1 VFGHLEASKLHL
13 RGGYGVRR
21 AHFQVALR
29 RPHMLRR
36 GDDGLFPRL
45 GSRVRLDRVNP
56 IDAKGHWKSPG
67 ELSIHPWCLTRVL
80 LWCKNLQL
88 DWI

>member
-13 RGGYGVRR
+13 RGGYGVRQ

-45 GSRVRLDRVNP
+45 GSRVRLDRV
-56 IDAKGHWKSPG
+56 DLSVGYRDPG
-67 ELSIHPWCLTRVL
+67 FCSVF
-80 LWCKNLQL
+80 
-88 DWI
+88 